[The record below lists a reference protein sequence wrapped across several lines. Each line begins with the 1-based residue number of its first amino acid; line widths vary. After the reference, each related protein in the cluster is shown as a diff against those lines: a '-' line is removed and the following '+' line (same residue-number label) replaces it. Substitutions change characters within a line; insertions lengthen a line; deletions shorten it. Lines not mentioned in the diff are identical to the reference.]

1 MKIYPNSIK
10 GIYIIESKHFDFPLK
25 KILIFD
31 ENGNQVNIIEQP
43 SGIQEID
50 LSNSPDG
57 IYHISAIFDQNEAP
71 IRMKLFKK

>member
-10 GIYIIESKHFDFPLK
+10 GIYVIESKHFDFQLK
-25 KILIFD
+25 KIIIFD
-31 ENGNQVNIIEQP
+31 ENGNQVNTIEQP

-50 LSNSPDG
+50 LRNFPDG

-71 IRMKLFKK
+71 VRMKLFKK